1 MKLKFSIIILIL
13 CVLFTC
19 LQSQLFDALVN
30 MPNIRLNK
38 PLVQINNKPNTN
50 NQPINVP
57 GSSLF
62 QNFYQ
67 KSEHKLTNTNTKT
80 VNKNNSNQLSL
91 FQKIEKPIDKLKTEE
106 THLSN
111 HNRKSFRLSDRISNK
126 HINRREIDDEIQ
138 VFLEKSKKISTKI
151 KNNEKTLSNL
161 NSRIEELDEKNN
173 SIKNEIKKYK
183 SLKKE
188 KKSLESK
195 VTNIAEKYQDEV
207 KNIKSTILN
216 KSQFVAKTIK
226 DKERNFQ
233 NVYKD
238 IVSNYSNLQ
247 TQVDVV
253 KEKLQEI
260 VN

>member
-1 MKLKFSIIILIL
+1 M
-13 CVLFTC
+13 
-19 LQSQLFDALVN
+19 
-30 MPNIRLNK
+30 
-38 PLVQINNKPNTN
+38 
-50 NQPINVP
+50 
-57 GSSLF
+57 
-62 QNFYQ
+62 
-67 KSEHKLTNTNTKT
+67 
-80 VNKNNSNQLSL
+80 
-91 FQKIEKPIDKLKTEE
+91 
-106 THLSN
+106 
-111 HNRKSFRLSDRISNK
+111 
-126 HINRREIDDEIQ
+126 
-138 VFLEKSKKISTKI
+138 
-151 KNNEKTLSNL
+151 
-161 NSRIEELDEKNN
+161 DEKNN